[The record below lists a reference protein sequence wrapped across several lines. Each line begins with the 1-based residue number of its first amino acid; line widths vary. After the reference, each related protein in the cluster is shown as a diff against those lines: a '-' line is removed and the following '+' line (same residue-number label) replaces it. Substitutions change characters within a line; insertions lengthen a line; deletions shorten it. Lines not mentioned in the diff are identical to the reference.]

1 MSKINVIILSLTTI
15 AILVGSAAAEA
26 ETCSQRKAKCYSINY
41 AQGLQ
46 RCDRY
51 FQVCMSTGV
60 WSSRTDTVAGMTR
73 K

>member
-1 MSKINVIILSLTTI
+1 MTKINVIILSLTTI

-51 FQVCMSTGV
+51 FQV
-60 WSSRTDTVAGMTR
+60 
-73 K
+73 